1 MRSLIPGTVLCS
13 ARVTGRAHHM
23 GAGVA
28 VLALALAMLPAGGG
42 VAAAS
47 SGRAARAAALTAAQ
61 LAPQDDP
68 TASQDSLRTGWDPNE
83 PGLSPS
89 VVHGA
94 SFGQVFRTAVKGQ
107 VYAQPLVIGSTVI
120 VATENDWVYGLNAS
134 TGAIMW
140 STSLGTPYTIKTC
153 NNVAPNVGATSTPV
167 YDPSSGT
174 VYVMAQVLSG
184 KYVAWRLYGIN
195 VATGALTFQKGI
207 YGSPSNDSHITFST
221 AQQDQRPGL
230 LLLNGWIYA
239 AFASHCDH
247 QPYAGY
253 VAAVNLA
260 NKASST
266 LWTDEAGVANNQAGI
281 WQSGGGLVSDGP
293 GRIFLASGN
302 GVSPAA
308 GPGGSPPGQ
317 LAESVVRLAPQ
328 SNGTLAAQDFFSPAD
343 APTLDANDLDYGSA
357 GPAELPVGTTAY
369 PHILVQG
376 GKIGRIFLLNAD
388 NLGGRKQGPG
398 GSDADLYQSQPY
410 GGLWGH
416 PAVFEASSSPIPA
429 GSTGLSDYAY
439 SVGKNDYVRAFRID
453 TNSSGTPQLTDVANS
468 TFQFGYGS
476 GSPVV
481 TSNGNDPLSAVLWVV
496 RNSGTTSS
504 LIAFPVVPQPAK
516 GGGVKLQQIDG
527 EPIGTASNFTIP
539 ATGNGMVY
547 VGTLDGHVLGFGVT
561 TGAALQ
567 RAGTAEFAAT
577 PVGSATTRAATV
589 TASRAVTVTG
599 VSSSAITSPDPF
611 TIGQVTET
619 SPGGPPVPVTFPVT
633 LHSGDALH
641 ARVRFAPTAPG
652 GTSGAVSFA
661 TTAGPNVTVSVPLI
675 ADATRAG
682 LYATAPSL
690 SMLLSLNDGTQVGPV
705 PVGLP
710 EYAVSTIVNGGT
722 TPQRITKI
730 SAPGAPFSARFLPRP
745 GTVLRPGQS
754 VTVQFVYTPSHAV
767 ASTSV
772 LTITGSGGNAAKV
785 SLSGASAPAISKF
798 RAPQSISFGDVSVG
812 QTATRF
818 IHIVN
823 VGNQAALV
831 SATRLAG
838 PFRAP
843 DKVAPGLPVN
853 GGYDLSIP
861 VTFTPTAA
869 GYITGAYT
877 FTWADRY
884 GPHSLTIPL
893 NGTGV

>member
-1 MRSLIPGTVLCS
+1 MA
-13 ARVTGRAHHM
+13 ARVA
-23 GAGVA
+23 A
-28 VLALALAMLPAGGG
+28 LALALTALPAGAG

-47 SGRAARAAALTAAQ
+47 SGQTARAGLTATQ
-61 LAPQDDP
+61 LAIQDDP

-89 VVHGA
+89 VVHGP
-94 SFGQVFRTAVKGQ
+94 SFGQVFRAAVNGQ
-107 VYAQPLVIGSTVI
+107 GYAQPLVIGSMVI

-140 STSLGTPYTIKTC
+140 STSLGTPYAIKTC
-153 NNVAPNVGATSTPV
+153 NNVVPNVGVSSTPV

-174 VYVMAQVLSG
+174 AYVMAQVLSG

-195 VATGALTFQKGI
+195 TTTGAVTFQRGI

-221 AQQDQRPGL
+221 AQQGQRAGL
-230 LLLNGWIYA
+230 LLMNGWVYA

-247 QPYAGY
+247 RPYAGY

-260 NKASST
+260 NKANST
-266 LWTDEAGVANNQAGI
+266 LWSDEAGVTDNQAGI
-281 WQSGGGLVSDGP
+281 WQSSGGLVSDGP
-293 GRIFLASGN
+293 GRILLASGN

-328 SNGTLAAQDFFSPAD
+328 TNGTLSAQDFFSPAD

-398 GSDADLYQSQPY
+398 GSDQNLYQSQPY
-410 GGLWGH
+410 GGLFGH
-416 PAVFEASSSPIPA
+416 PAVFEASTSPIPA
-429 GSTGLSDYAY
+429 GSSGLSDYVY
-439 SVGKNDYVRAFRID
+439 SVGKNDYVRAFRVD
-453 TNSSGTPQLTDVANS
+453 TSSSAVPRLTDVANS

-481 TSNGNDPLSAVLWVV
+481 TSNGNDPSSAVVWVV
-496 RNSGTTSS
+496 RKSGSSSS
-504 LIAFPVVPQPAK
+504 LVAFPVVPQPAN

-527 EPIGTASNFTIP
+527 EPIGTASNFAIP

-547 VGTLDGHVLGFGVT
+547 VGTLDGHVVGFGVT
-561 TGAALQ
+561 AGAALQ
-567 RAGTAEFAAT
+567 RAGTAEFGSAA
-577 PVGSATTRAATV
+577 VGSATSRTATV
-589 TASRAVTVTG
+589 TATRAVTVTG
-599 VSSSAITSPDPF
+599 VSSSAITAPGPF

-619 SPGGPPVPVTFPVT
+619 SPGGAPVPVSFPVT

-641 ARVRFAPTAPG
+641 APVTFAPTAPG

-661 TTAGPNVTVSVPLI
+661 TAAGQNVTVSVPLI
-675 ADATRAG
+675 ANATQTG
-682 LYATAPSL
+682 LYATASSL

-730 SAPGAPFSARFLPRP
+730 SAPGGPFSARFLPRV

-754 VTVQFVYTPSHAV
+754 VTVQVAYTPSRAV
-767 ASTSV
+767 SSSSA
-772 LTITGSGGNAAKV
+772 LTITGSSGTPAKIT
-785 SLSGASAPAISKF
+785 LSGASAPAVSKF
-798 RAPQSISFGDVSVG
+798 SAPRSISFGDVPVR

-823 VGNQAALV
+823 AGNQAALV
-831 SATRLAG
+831 GSTRLAG

-853 GGYDLSIP
+853 GGYDLRIP
-861 VTFTPTAA
+861 VTFTPAA
-869 GYITGAYT
+869 TGYTIGAYT
-877 FTWADRY
+877 FTWTDRY
-884 GPHSLTIPL
+884 GPHSVTIPI